1 MLIYLFSFQYVVVQ
15 VAQLNHS
22 VKLYNEVGGFLVQG
36 ISIILDKEQFIF
48 TFRRLFPLHVFL
60 IHALL
65 YI

>member
-15 VAQLNHS
+15 GAQLNHS
-22 VKLYNEVGGFLVQG
+22 VKLYNAVGGFLVQG

-48 TFRRLFPLHVFL
+48 TFRRLFPLRVFL